1 MAVWTDDDLA
11 TIGEAEELAL
21 APARRDGTLRLPRQ
35 VRPSLSV
42 DRAEDR
48 FARRTQQR

>member
-1 MAVWTDDDLA
+1 MAVWTNDDLA

-42 DRAEDR
+42 DREDR